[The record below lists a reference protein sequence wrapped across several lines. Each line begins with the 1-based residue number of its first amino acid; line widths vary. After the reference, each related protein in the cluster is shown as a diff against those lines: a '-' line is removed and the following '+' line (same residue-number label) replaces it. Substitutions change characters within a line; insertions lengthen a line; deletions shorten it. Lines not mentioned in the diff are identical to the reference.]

1 MVRKENFICSICGSV
16 RYDACYNFSAS
27 TIGANVGPSYYECR
41 GCSVMFKDPDKFT
54 VGIVN
59 TSNSNEQLQR
69 VQPARDSI
77 YYEQDIY
84 ISDVVRF
91 D

>member
-1 MVRKENFICSICGSV
+1 
-16 RYDACYNFSAS
+16 
-27 TIGANVGPSYYECR
+27 
-41 GCSVMFKDPDKFT
+41 MFKDPDKFT

>member
-1 MVRKENFICSICGSV
+1 MKENFICPICGNEH
-16 RYDACYNFSAS
+16 YDVCYSFNAS
-27 TIGANVGPSYYECR
+27 IMGAKVSPSYYECR

-69 VQPARDSI
+69 VQPARDST

-84 ISDVVRF
+84 INDVVRI